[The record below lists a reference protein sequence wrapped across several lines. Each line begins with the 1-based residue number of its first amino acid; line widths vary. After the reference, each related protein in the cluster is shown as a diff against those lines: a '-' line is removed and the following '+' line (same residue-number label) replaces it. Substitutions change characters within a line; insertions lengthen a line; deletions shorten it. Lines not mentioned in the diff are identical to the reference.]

1 MAYITSQLTNTGS
14 FVPTTNVWDVQQ
26 IQEVD
31 VRSPEF
37 KELLVRLY
45 QTVNNI
51 AISLNG
57 KDSALYT
64 TYEFVSGQIY
74 SLIGSNDQRPGY
86 RAMISTGPLG
96 AGVTSINH
104 NLAVTDSWQWIKI
117 AGSATNSTAFVG
129 YPLPHASATG
139 TNNIQV
145 TVTKTQLVIN
155 NASGVS
161 FTSGLVVLEY
171 IKN

>member
-14 FVPTTNVWDVQQ
+14 FVTTTNVWDVQQ

-51 AISLNG
+51 ALSLNG

-64 TYEFVSGQIY
+64 TYEFVTGQIY
-74 SLIGSNDQRPGY
+74 SFNGINDQRPGY
-86 RAMISTGPLG
+86 RTMVNTGHIG
-96 AGVTSINH
+96 AGTTSINH
-104 NLAVTDSWQWIKI
+104 NLAVTSSWTWISLD
-117 AGSATNSTAFVG
+117 GMLTNQTTLVG
-129 YPLPHASATG
+129 YPIDYANPSAAIYAHVTS
-139 TNNIQV
+139 TQV
-145 TVTKTQLVIN
+145 VIN
-155 NASGVS
+155 NSSGVT
-161 FTSGLVVLEY
+161 FTNGVVVLEY
-171 IKN
+171 IKT